1 MAEDLNPEEDGLFD
15 FRQIDETVPLTE
27 VETPQHRHHKGSR
40 MSSEHV
46 HRIRRRHR
54 RERFL
59 FKLDMIL
66 LIIVC
71 LCGAGIIL
79 ELQALQ

>member
-1 MAEDLNPEEDGLFD
+1 MTDDLNPEENTLIDFQHFD
-15 FRQIDETVPLTE
+15 QTVPLTE
-27 VETPQHRHHKGSR
+27 VETPRHRHHKGNR

-54 RERFL
+54 RDRFL